1 MAKTAPSGVSCRAGV
16 SESGRKIPFGWPVV
30 PDEYNI
36 AHPFELVGNRRVRKW
51 GRCFIEIADSVA
63 ISWPVDNQAELHAGA
78 FDQRLARDRKMGPR
92 RDEDL

>member
-1 MAKTAPSGVSCRAGV
+1 M
-16 SESGRKIPFGWPVV
+16 PFGWPVV

-36 AHPFELVGNRRVRKW
+36 GDPFELVGNRRVRK
-51 GRCFIEIADSVA
+51 RSRRFIEIADGVA
-63 ISWPVDNQAELHAGA
+63 VSWRIDNQADLHAGA